1 MGKSMLMDISSR
13 VIALTVAVMLVASA
27 ASWGGVAAQGG
38 GRGYGYGGGGGGG
51 GYGGGG
57 SGGGY
62 GGGGYGGYGNDYDQG
77 RGPQGGM
84 SPGELIMG
92 YYSMSC
98 PYAEAIVRDVVGDAL
113 HRDPTLAASLL
124 RLHFHD
130 CFVRGCD
137 ASVLLDSTD
146 ESKAEKDALTNKSL
160 RGFEVIDAVK
170 EALEAQCPGAVSCAD
185 VLALAARDSVSMA
198 GGPYYDVPTG
208 RKDGSLSIAADTSAL
223 PAATLTAD
231 ELIDV
236 FVGTHGFTV
245 PELVALSGGHTLGQ
259 AHCANFKN
267 RLVANAVDPTL
278 DAVMAASLARTCRS
292 GGDGATAKL
301 DMTSNAFDTAYFKGL
316 QRRRGLLTSDQTL
329 ITGSRETAMY
339 ASMFADNTDMFFDTF
354 VQGMAKMGQ
363 LDLNP
368 NGDVRMNC
376 RIVNK

>member
-1 MGKSMLMDISSR
+1 
-13 VIALTVAVMLVASA
+13 
-27 ASWGGVAAQGG
+27 
-38 GRGYGYGGGGGGG
+38 
-51 GYGGGG
+51 
-57 SGGGY
+57 
-62 GGGGYGGYGNDYDQG
+62 
-77 RGPQGGM
+77 M
-84 SPGELIMG
+84 SPPGELIMG

-98 PYAEAIVRDVVGDAL
+98 PYAETIVRNVVSDAL
-113 HRDPTLAASLL
+113 YRDPTLAASLL

-130 CFVRGCD
+130 CFVHGCD

-146 ESKAEKDALTNKSL
+146 ESQAEKDAPPNRTL

-185 VLALAARDSVSMA
+185 VLALAGRDSVSMA

-208 RKDGSLSIAADTSAL
+208 RKDGSRSVAADTTAL

-278 DAVMAASLARTCRS
+278 EAGMAASLSRTCRT

-301 DMTSNAFDTAYFKGL
+301 DMTSNAFHTEYFRGL
-316 QRRRGLLTSDQTL
+316 QTSRGLLTSDQTL
-329 ITGSRETAMY
+329 VTGSRETAMY
-339 ASMFADNTDMFFDTF
+339 VNMFAHNSDMFFATF

-368 NGDVRMNC
+368 DGNVRMNC
-376 RIVNK
+376 RVLNY

>member
-1 MGKSMLMDISSR
+1 MGQ
-13 VIALTVAVMLVASA
+13 LV
-27 ASWGGVAAQGG
+27 
-38 GRGYGYGGGGGGG
+38 
-51 GYGGGG
+51 
-57 SGGGY
+57 
-62 GGGGYGGYGNDYDQG
+62 
-77 RGPQGGM
+77 
-84 SPGELIMG
+84 MG

-98 PYAEAIVRDVVGDAL
+98 PYAEAIVRNVVGEAL
-113 HRDPTLAASLL
+113 YKDPTLAASLL

-137 ASVLLDSTD
+137 ASVLIDSTD
-146 ESKAEKDALTNKSL
+146 DSTAEKDALPNKSL

-170 EALEAQCPGAVSCAD
+170 EALEAHCPGTVSCAD

-208 RKDGSLSIAADTSAL
+208 RRDGFRSVSADTSAL
-223 PAATLTAD
+223 PAATLTAPQ
-231 ELIDV
+231 LIDV

-267 RLVANAVDPTL
+267 RLKANAVDPTL
-278 DAVMAASLARTCRS
+278 EAGMAASLIRTCRS

-301 DMTSNAFDTAYFKGL
+301 DMTSNAFDTQYFRGL
-316 QRRRGLLTSDQTL
+316 QRSRGLLTSDQTL
-329 ITGSRETAMY
+329 VTGSEETAMY
-339 ASMFADNTDMFFDTF
+339 VSMFAENSDMFFETF

-368 NGDVRMNC
+368 YGDVRMNC
-376 RIVNK
+376 RVLNN

>member
-1 MGKSMLMDISSR
+1 MGKSTAMMGISSR
-13 VIALTVAVMLVASA
+13 VSVVALTLALVLVTSA
-27 ASWGGVAAQGG
+27 AAQGG
-38 GRGYGYGGGGGGG
+38 GRGYGYGGY
-51 GYGGGG
+51 GY
-57 SGGGY
+57 
-62 GGGGYGGYGNDYDQG
+62 DYDQG
-77 RGPQGGM
+77 GQGPQGGPAP
-84 SPGELIMG
+84 SELIMG

-98 PYAEAIVRDVVGDAL
+98 PYAEGIVRNVVGDAL
-113 HRDPTLAASLL
+113 YKDPTLAASLL

-130 CFVRGCD
+130 CFVHGCD
-137 ASVLLDSTD
+137 ASVLLDSTA
-146 ESKAEKDALTNKSL
+146 ESKAEKDAPPNRTL
-160 RGFEVIDAVK
+160 RGFEVIDAIK

-185 VLALAARDSVSMA
+185 VLALAARDSVTMA

-208 RKDGSLSIAADTSAL
+208 RKDGFRSVDTDTSAL

-231 ELIDV
+231 QLIDV

-267 RLVANAVDPTL
+267 RLKANAVDPTL
-278 DAVMAASLARTCRS
+278 EAGMAASLVKTCRT

-301 DMTSNAFDTAYFKGL
+301 DMTSNAFDTEYFRGL
-316 QRRRGLLTSDQTL
+316 QSSRGLLTSDQTL
-329 ITGSRETAMY
+329 VTGSQETAMY
-339 ASMFADNTDMFFDTF
+339 VSMFADNSDMFFDTF

-376 RIVNK
+376 RVVNN